1 MKYKSIY
8 FFYLL
13 SICFTVSSQS
23 LYQFKAKHGESF
35 ISKDL
40 KQFGGFIAEDEQ
52 HIYSISGVQNGTVI
66 RNNSKIQVFDKKLGF
81 LEDKNLFPNEV
92 LQKKKAF
99 KIFDIKGQFFVLGY
113 EKSDNKKLKISAH
126 PIILSQAEIIDES
139 VVLGEFSKY
148 ILLDSFDLIKPE
160 NLNPKAL
167 MMETEVF
174 DEIQNPSEKTMGF
187 SLTQSPNQNF
197 INLSSCFFDS
207 ISMRQKLFTIT
218 FNTSFKKVY
227 EKEIQMPAQSV
238 VLKNA
243 LDNFGNIYFLIK
255 KENEIRK
262 DYKTIELIRFSSLG
276 KENWQLEEIKTDVK
290 SANFMIDSLN
300 NLHLFSIA
308 QTESF
313 YRNRIYY
320 HQFSEAGLKNPLFN
334 IINLHDK
341 MLKKIVS
348 PEKMESIKAREEKK
362 LNNHFFNSLIIDN
375 IHLSDS
381 GKIYLT
387 TENRWLKNASGLGIN
402 TTEWHYHDIYI
413 FKIKA
418 NGDIFWASNIP
429 RFIKFEN
436 DVSDYGSYFSKM
448 MDGVLML
455 FFNAPENYFEEHK
468 VENKMSKNIALGS
481 AYFMPDGKKKVKRL
495 YNAENSEKLFSL
507 ISAGAL
513 QTKEAFYFLDRSPK
527 TYNYRLS
534 KIELNSKL
542 AIKK

>member
-1 MKYKSIY
+1 MKYKYLS

-13 SICFTVSSQS
+13 SICFSVSSQN

-92 LQKKKAF
+92 LENKKAF
-99 KIFDIKGQFFVLGY
+99 KIFDIKGQFFVLSY
-113 EKSDNKKLKISAH
+113 EKSVNKNIKIFIH
-126 PIILSQAEIIDES
+126 PILLSQAEIIDES
-139 VVLGEFSKY
+139 IILGEFSRH

-160 NLNPKAL
+160 YHNPKPL
-167 MMETEVF
+167 FMESEVF
-174 DEIQNPSEKTMGF
+174 DEIQHPSEKTMGF
-187 SLTQSPNQNF
+187 SLIQSANQNF
-197 INLSSCFFDS
+197 INISSCFFDS
-207 ISMRQKLFTIT
+207 LSHQKKLFTIT
-218 FNTSFKKVY
+218 FNQAFKKVY
-227 EKEIQMPAQSV
+227 EKEMPLEVSTD
-238 VLKNA
+238 VLKSS
-243 LDNFGNIYFLIK
+243 LDNLGNTYFLTK
-255 KENEIRK
+255 KEQGVRT
-262 DYKTIELIRFSSLG
+262 DYKTLEVVRFSTLG
-276 KENWQLEEIKTDVK
+276 KENWQLEEIKTDIK

-300 NLHLFSIA
+300 NLHVFSIA

-320 HQFSEAGLKNPLFN
+320 HQFSKAGLKNPAFN
-334 IINLHDK
+334 IIHLHDK

-348 PEKMESIKAREEKK
+348 PEKMENIKAREEKK
-362 LNNHFFNSLIIDN
+362 INNHFFNSLIIDN

-387 TENRWLKNASGLGIN
+387 TENRWLKSVSGIGLNA
-402 TTEWHYHDIYI
+402 TEWHYHDIYI

-418 NGDIFWASNIP
+418 DGQMLWASNIP

-448 MDGVLML
+448 IDGVLIL
-455 FFNAPENYFEEHK
+455 FFNAPENYYEEYK
-468 VENKMSKNIALGS
+468 VQNKMSKNIALGA
-481 AYFMPDGKKKVKRL
+481 AYFMPDGKKKVKKL
-495 YNAENSEKLFSL
+495 YTIENNEKLFSL
-507 ISAGAL
+507 ISSGAL
-513 QTKEAFYFLDRSPK
+513 QSQEAFYFLDRSPK